1 MNKIDDRRER
11 IISFLKTSN
20 MLSIKTLADM
30 LNVSSMTI
38 RRDLEFLTQENIV
51 QFYHGGAVFNPYY
64 LEKVT
69 NPNDYYL
76 QQQTMLRKSEKN
88 VIAQKAVELLVPR
101 ETIMLDSG
109 TSIFYLARVLP
120 ENYNLTV
127 ISWSLN
133 VTEELI
139 RKPQN
144 NILVQG
150 GVYHPETQMFENN
163 QGMDMI
169 KNSRASKAF
178 ISAGG
183 FHSSLG
189 ITCPFHYEV
198 ETKRTAIKYSMESV
212 LLIDSSKFGKVC
224 SAHMTDISDF
234 HVIITDSGIPNEYK
248 EFIRDAG
255 VRLIIASE
263 SSDTAKQ

>member
-1 MNKIDDRRER
+1 MNKLNDRREK
-11 IISFLKTSN
+11 IITLLKTSN
-20 MLSIKTLADM
+20 VVSIKALSEI
-30 LNVSSMTI
+30 LKVSTMTI
-38 RRDLEFLTQENIV
+38 RRDLEFLAKQNIV
-51 QFYHGGAVFNPYY
+51 EFYHGGAVFNPHY

-76 QQQTMLRKSEKN
+76 QQQTMFHKEEKTL
-88 VIAQKAVELLVPR
+88 ISQKATELLIPQ

-109 TSIFYLARVLP
+109 TTIYYLARVLP
-120 ENYNLTV
+120 ETYNLTV

-133 VTEELI
+133 IIEELI
-139 RKPQN
+139 HKPKN
-144 NILVQG
+144 NILIQG

-198 ETKRTAIKYSMESV
+198 ETKRAAIKYSIESI
-212 LLIDSSKFGKVC
+212 LLIDSTKFGKVC
-224 SAHMTDISDF
+224 SAHLADINEF
-234 HVIITDSGIPNEYK
+234 HTIITDSGIPAEY
-248 EFIRDAG
+248 EEHIRNAG
-255 VRLIIASE
+255 INLIIAS
-263 SSDTAKQ
+263 

>member
-1 MNKIDDRRER
+1 MNKLNDRREK
-11 IISFLKTSN
+11 IISLLKTSN
-20 MLSIKTLADM
+20 ILSIKALAKI
-30 LNVSSMTI
+30 LSVSTMTV
-38 RRDLEFLTQENIV
+38 RRDLEFLAEQNIV
-51 QFYHGGAVFNPYY
+51 QFYHGGAVFNPHY

-76 QQQTMLRKSEKN
+76 QQQTLLHKEEKTL
-88 VIAQKAVELLVPR
+88 IAEKAAELLVPQ

-109 TSIFYLARVLP
+109 TTIYYLARVLP
-120 ENYNLTV
+120 ESKNLTV

-133 VTEELI
+133 VIEELI

-150 GVYHPETQMFENN
+150 GIYHPETQMFENI

-169 KNSRASKAF
+169 KNSRASKTF

-198 ETKRTAIKYSMESV
+198 ETKRAAIKYSIERI

-224 SAHMTDISDF
+224 SAHMTDVSEF
-234 HVIITDSGIPNEYK
+234 HVIITDSGIPPEYE
-248 EFIRDAG
+248 EFIRNSG
-255 VRLIIASE
+255 VRLIIADEPSQV
-263 SSDTAKQ
+263 DN